1 MNVPLY
7 AAMLLI
13 TIYLGALVFHATCDY
28 HNGGDS
34 FFQSMV
40 DALLTTIG
48 VVTTL
53 GVGWVILSGSFALL
67 S

>member
-13 TIYLGALVFHATCDY
+13 ATYLGALVFHATCDY
-28 HNGGDS
+28 HTGGDS

-40 DALLTTIG
+40 DALITTIG